1 MQQHT
6 RELLSKIETLFDLL
20 NANKLD
26 WKKTNPM
33 ANLMISDTI
42 LRDIYKN
49 LISNIYKNS
58 SVIDNLKPEHGFEYK
73 KINSYVYQSFPL
85 SVYSDASASIMQ
97 DNSQRTYIVYMN
109 KNRELLVYC
118 LTQSKFPDG
127 HKIEEKVRRKGS
139 FKTFKTLVDVCSF
152 EIKGILTL
160 RDPNEQLLIYVQ
172 HEILINNMAYSHDH
186 LNFSK
191 FEPIHTI
198 NRPNKVRVIVDPIQY
213 DLYILIKNNNIPVA
227 SELSKKIQIGG
238 LQIEKWRLMAMY
250 QLLRAVSVLH
260 RLNICHRDL
269 KPENILV
276 NINDGFKLII
286 TDFGFAR
293 SFGYKIDLNGTLKY
307 VPPEVWI
314 LASQLK
320 KCTLENRATTIDNFI
335 CHLAT
340 SSNNK
345 TLQEKSDLQQKINAL
360 YEIEKIK
367 KDLAHNTLH
376 IPNENDCNQGQHD
389 IYSLGIIF
397 IKLLGCNIAD
407 FVTTYK
413 DSHNDLIKLIKL
425 MIQPV
430 STRVKIDHATK
441 ELCRILLINN
451 VKDCMD
457 IPENSINAPIKVTY
471 SATKKLQDC
480 IQHCYTLCVD
490 YAQNQQSSNTLT
502 YSFFNCFGISEKMVK
517 NSEMYLFTEDVCKL
531 LYDCYKLFN
540 LDPKNI
546 FYAEFT
552 EHLNCIKS
560 LKHEELRKY
569 SGNLI
574 DWQKKLQHEI
584 SGVNQIAE
592 ELWVN
597 SIVSKIFANV
607 LSELVNM
614 KLAADRFNS
623 PVIETIYQNLLQNV
637 EHATISEAHKAMSYT
652 MRYGVTI

>member
-6 RELLSKIETLFDLL
+6 RELLYKITTLLDLL

-49 LISNIYKNS
+49 LISNIHKNS
-58 SVIDNLKPEHGFEYK
+58 SVIDNLKPEQGFEYK
-73 KINSYVYQSFPL
+73 KINSYIYQSFPL
-85 SVYSDASASIMQ
+85 SVYSDASASTMQ

-127 HKIEEKVRRKGS
+127 HKLEEKVRRKGS

-160 RDPNEQLLIYVQ
+160 RDPNEHLLHYVKD
-172 HEILINNMAYSHDH
+172 EIFINNLVYSQDNS
-186 LNFSK
+186 NFSK
-191 FEPIHTI
+191 FEPIHTV
-198 NRPNKVRVIVDPIQY
+198 NRPNKMRVIVDPIQY
-213 DLYILIKNNNIPVA
+213 DLYTLIKNNNVQID
-227 SELSKKIQIGG
+227 SELCKKITIGS
-238 LQIEKWRLMAMY
+238 LQIQKWRLMAMY

-276 NINDGFKLII
+276 NINNGFKLII
-286 TDFGFAR
+286 TDFGFATY
-293 SFGYKIDLNGTLKY
+293 FGYDIYFNGTLKY

-314 LASQLK
+314 LASELEK
-320 KCTLENRATTIDNFI
+320 STPENRATTINTFI
-335 CHLAT
+335 SNLANN
-340 SSNNK
+340 SSK
-345 TLQEKSDLQQKINAL
+345 KILQEKSDLHQKINAL
-360 YEIEKIK
+360 YEVEKIK
-367 KDLAHNTLH
+367 KDLADNTLH
-376 IPNENDCNQGQHD
+376 IPNQNDCNQGQHD

-413 DSHNDLIKLIKL
+413 DSNNDLIKLIKR

-430 STRVKIDHATK
+430 SIRVKIDHATK
-441 ELCRILLINN
+441 ELCQILLNNN

-480 IQHCYTLCVD
+480 IQYCYTLCVD

-517 NSEMYLFTEDVCKL
+517 SSEMYLFTEDACKML
-531 LYDCYKLFN
+531 DDCYKLFN
-540 LDPKNI
+540 SDPKNI
-546 FYAEFT
+546 FYTEFT
-552 EHLNCIKS
+552 QHLSCIKS

-569 SGNLI
+569 SRNLI
-574 DWQKKLQHEI
+574 DSLKKLQHEI
-584 SGVNQIAE
+584 SRVNEIAE

-597 SIVSKIFANV
+597 SIVNKIFANV
-607 LSELVNM
+607 LIELVNM
-614 KLAADRFNS
+614 KLATDEFNS
-623 PVIETIYQNLLQNV
+623 PVIERIYQNLLQNV
-637 EHATISEAHKAMSYT
+637 EHATISEAHNAMSYT
-652 MRYGVTI
+652 KRYGVTI